1 MLTSMLAM
9 AAMAQTAEAPKIG
22 ATAPSW
28 TLTDTKGKSHRL
40 EDFRGKYVVMEWTNH
55 QCPVVVRHYQNGDMQ
70 ATQKWATEKGV
81 VWVNIVSSAAGKQ
94 GHIDA
99 DQGNQ
104 IMKSQGWGATAL
116 LLDPNGQVG
125 RRYGARTT
133 PHMFV
138 VNPEGKVIYM
148 GAIDDKPNGPAREA
162 KNLVKAALED
172 AWAGRAVAVSASQ
185 PYGCS
190 VKY

>member
-28 TLTDTKGKSHRL
+28 TLTDTKGKTHRL

-55 QCPVVVRHYQNGDMQ
+55 QCPVVVRHYRDGDMQ

-116 LLDPNGQVG
+116 LLDPNGEVG

-148 GAIDDKPNGPAREA
+148 
-162 KNLVKAALED
+162 
-172 AWAGRAVAVSASQ
+172 SASQ